1 MSRIFPSLPWL
12 INNWDSPSEE
22 KNRWTGRQHHNYLLW
37 NYCATL
43 FLAVW
48 FQKWLKTKHVT
59 LMWIT
64 DSWYWASHPVPFS
77 EERVPPLE
85 LRNVI
90 QVWLSLSLLYFI
102 KILQL
107 DKRCNNF
114 TFSHLLYMWSLN
126 AMITVKEYLTAPQ
139 ICQQITKQLLH
150 ARF

>member
-1 MSRIFPSLPWL
+1 M
-12 INNWDSPSEE
+12 
-22 KNRWTGRQHHNYLLW
+22 
-37 NYCATL
+37 
-43 FLAVW
+43 W
-48 FQKWLKTKHVT
+48 FHKWLKTKHVT

-64 DSWYWASHPVPFS
+64 DCWYWASHPVLFIVVTVS

-85 LRNVI
+85 LRNLI

-126 AMITVKEYLTAPQ
+126 VMITVKEYLTAQ

-150 ARF
+150 ARFYGVWQDIENMMFLSKPSAPPWMRMKVFIQMSEAVI